1 MSKKHISEV
10 MQPPHSISFSANV
23 EEAVREMSSIET
35 DALLIRQNEE
45 YSGIFT
51 KTDLIKLLEKNINPA
66 EVTVSTIMSK
76 PILTLDMDTTVSEAR
91 QKMWDKNI
99 RHYAVTRKKKIV
111 GIISINDLDA

>member
-51 KTDLIKLLEKNINPA
+51 KTDLIK
-66 EVTVSTIMSK
+66 
-76 PILTLDMDTTVSEAR
+76 IL
-91 QKMWDKNI
+91 
-99 RHYAVTRKKKIV
+99 KKISTLQRSLFPLLCQNLFSL
-111 GIISINDLDA
+111 SIWIQP

>member
-51 KTDLIKLLEKNINPA
+51 KTDLIKLLEKKYQPCRGHCFHYYVKTYSHSRYGYNR
-66 EVTVSTIMSK
+66 ERST
-76 PILTLDMDTTVSEAR
+76 A
-91 QKMWDKNI
+91 KN
-99 RHYAVTRKKKIV
+99 V
-111 GIISINDLDA
+111 G